1 MPSSEIMVEEALCGL
16 LNPQK
21 HRGPTS
27 LRLMTYAS
35 INPEAGNELVIL
47 FLQGDSFGFAGC
59 HGIRIP
65 HVDSHV
71 FGGKQE

>member
-1 MPSSEIMVEEALCGL
+1 MISVVSAMPSSEIMVEEALCGL

-35 INPEAGNELVIL
+35 INPEAGNELDPELKVK
-47 FLQGDSFGFAGC
+47 
-59 HGIRIP
+59 GIAYEGHTI
-65 HVDSHV
+65 
-71 FGGKQE
+71 E